1 MRFHHK
7 DNDLY
12 MRVCKFRYFCGQ
24 KNLKSNEIK
33 MKHYFTRLQETIK
46 ANWERPALG
55 NYRGEVFTYGEVATQ
70 IAKLHVLYEAIGLKK
85 GDKVA
90 LCAKNSARWGIA
102 FFSAN
107 TYEAVVVP
115 ILADFHPDSVNSLVD
130 HSESTVLFTDSDIWT
145 KLDIEKMPNVKAVVS
160 TADFKLLYAA
170 DEKISQ
176 ANENLQTLF
185 EEKYPNG
192 FSKEDLAYPTDNAK
206 DLAIIN
212 YTSGTTSAPKGVMLR
227 YECIS
232 ANVAFGQKRLPSY
245 PGDTIVSMLPMAH
258 MYGMMFEL
266 IYPLCGS
273 ASIYYLGKTPTPALL
288 LGAMAE
294 IKPYLVITVPL
305 VMEKI
310 FKSKV
315 APVINKPVMKVICA
329 IPGLNQV
336 IFKKI
341 RTTLLNAFGG
351 NVREIV
357 MGGAALNP
365 EVESWF
371 KKFKLPYTVGY
382 GMTEAAP
389 LMAYEDWYDF
399 AVKSCGKPID
409 TIEVRIDSED
419 PYNKVGEIQARG
431 MNVMSGYF
439 KNEEA
444 TNAAFTEDGWMRT
457 GDLGVID
464 KKGNIFI
471 KGRSKNMILSANGQ
485 NIYPEEIEAVVN
497 NQPYVIESV
506 VINRGAS
513 LVALVFTD
521 SDKMKAENIDTEIF
535 KKSIMVEV
543 NKSMPAY
550 SKINTVEIM
559 DKPFEK
565 TPKMSIKRFMYK

>member
-1 MRFHHK
+1 
-7 DNDLY
+7 
-12 MRVCKFRYFCGQ
+12 
-24 KNLKSNEIK
+24 
-33 MKHYFTRLQETIK
+33 MKHYFTRLEESIK
-46 ANWERPALG
+46 TNWNRPALG
-55 NYRGEVFTYGEVATQ
+55 NYRGELFTFGEVATN
-70 IAKLHVLYEAIGLKK
+70 IAKLHVLYEAAGLKK

-130 HSESTVLFTDSDIWT
+130 HSESTVLFTDTDIWS
-145 KLDIEKMPNVKAVVS
+145 KLDITKMPMVKAVVS

-170 DEKISQ
+170 DEKIQ
-176 ANENLQTLF
+176 KANDNLQVLF
-185 EEKYPNG
+185 DQKYPNG
-192 FSKEDLAYPTDNAK
+192 FTAADVSYPTDNDK
-206 DLAIIN
+206 ELAIIN

-245 PGDTIVSMLPMAH
+245 PDDKIVSMLPMAH

-266 IYPLCGS
+266 IYPLCGGS
-273 ASIYYLGKTPTPALL
+273 SIYYLGKTPTPALL

-294 IKPYLVITVPL
+294 VKPYLVITVPL

-315 APVINKPVMKVICA
+315 APVVNKPVMKVLTA
-329 IPGLNQV
+329 IPGINQI

-351 NVREIV
+351 KVREIV

-365 EVESWF
+365 DVEKWF
-371 KKFKLPYTVGY
+371 KKFKLPFTVGY

-389 LMAYEDWYDF
+389 LMAYEDWWEF
-399 AVKSCGKPID
+399 ASKSCGKAID
-409 TIEVRIDSED
+409 TVEVRIDSED
-419 PYNKVGEIQARG
+419 PYTKVGEIQARG
-431 MNVMSGYF
+431 MNIMSGYY

-444 TNAAFTEDGWMRT
+444 TKAAFTEDGWMRT
-457 GDLGVID
+457 GDLGLLD

-485 NIYPEEIEAVVN
+485 NIYPEEIEAAVN
-497 NQPYVIESV
+497 NQPYIIESV
-506 VINRGAS
+506 VVNRGAR
-513 LVALVFTD
+513 LVALVYAD
-521 SDKMKAENIDTEIF
+521 AEKAKAEGTDLEAY
-535 KKSIMVEV
+535 KAVIMAEV
-543 NKSMPAY
+543 NKSMPSY
-550 SKINTVEIM
+550 SKINIVEYM
-559 DKPFEK
+559 DQPFEK

>member
-1 MRFHHK
+1 
-7 DNDLY
+7 
-12 MRVCKFRYFCGQ
+12 
-24 KNLKSNEIK
+24 
-33 MKHYFTRLQETIK
+33 MKHYFTRLEEAIK

-55 NYRGEVFTYGEVATQ
+55 NYRSELFTFGDVAEN
-70 IAKLHVLYEAIGLKK
+70 IAKLHVLYEAVGLKK

-130 HSESTVLFTDSDIWT
+130 HSESTVLFTDSDIWN
-145 KLDIEKMPNVKAVVS
+145 KLDITKMPAVKAVVS

-170 DEKISQ
+170 DEKIQQ
-176 ANENLQTLF
+176 ANDNLQTLF
-185 EEKYPNG
+185 TEKYPKG
-192 FSKEDLAYPTDNAK
+192 FSAADVSYPTDNDK

-245 PGDTIVSMLPMAH
+245 PEDKIVSMLPMAH

-266 IYPLCGS
+266 IYPLCGGS
-273 ASIYYLGKTPTPALL
+273 SIYYLGKTPTPALL

-294 IKPYLVITVPL
+294 VKPYLVITVPL

-315 APVINKPVMKVICA
+315 APIVNKPVMKVLCA

-336 IFKKI
+336 IFKKV

-351 NVREIV
+351 KVREIV

-365 EVESWF
+365 DVEKWF
-371 KKFKLPYTVGY
+371 RKFRLPFTVGY

-389 LMAYEDWYDF
+389 LMAYEDWWEF
-399 AVKSCGKPID
+399 ASKSCGKAID
-409 TIEVRIDSED
+409 TVEVRIDSED

-431 MNVMSGYF
+431 MNIMSGYY

-444 TNAAFTEDGWMRT
+444 TKAAFTEDGWMRT
-457 GDLGVID
+457 GDLGLLD
-464 KKGNIFI
+464 EKGNIFI

-485 NIYPEEIEAVVN
+485 NIYPEEIEAAVN

-506 VINRGAS
+506 VVDRGAR
-513 LVALVFTD
+513 LVALIYMD
-521 SDKMKAENIDTEIF
+521 SEKAKAEGVDLEEY
-535 KKSIMVEV
+535 KKTLMAEV
-543 NKSMPAY
+543 NKSMPSY
-550 SKINTVEIM
+550 SKVNLVEYM
-559 DKPFEK
+559 DQPFEK
-565 TPKMSIKRFMYK
+565 TPKMSIKRFMYR

>member
-1 MRFHHK
+1 
-7 DNDLY
+7 
-12 MRVCKFRYFCGQ
+12 
-24 KNLKSNEIK
+24 
-33 MKHYFTRLQETIK
+33 MKHYFTRLEEAIK

-55 NYRGEVFTYGEVATQ
+55 NFRGETFTFGEVATQ
-70 IAKLHVLYEAIGLKK
+70 IAKFHVFFEAIGLKK

-90 LCAKNSARWGIA
+90 LCAKNSARWGVT
-102 FFSAN
+102 FFAAN
-107 TYEAVVVP
+107 TYEAVLVP

-130 HSESTVLFTDSDIWT
+130 HSESLILLTDTDIWS
-145 KLDIEKMPNVKAVVS
+145 KLDITKMPTIKAVIS
-160 TADFKLLYAA
+160 SSDFSLLYAA
-170 DEKISQ
+170 DEAIQ
-176 ANENLQTLF
+176 TANENIDKLF
-185 EEKYPNG
+185 AEKYPNG
-192 FSKEDLAYPTDNAK
+192 FSAADVSYPTDNDK

-232 ANVAFGQKRLPSY
+232 ANVEFGQKRLPSY

-266 IYPLCGS
+266 IYPLCGC
-273 ASIYYLGKTPTPALL
+273 ASVYYLGKTPTPALL

-315 APVINKPVMKVICA
+315 APVINKPVMKVVTA

-336 IFKKI
+336 IFKKV
-341 RTTLLNAFGG
+341 RNTLLNAFGG

-365 EVESWF
+365 DVEKWF
-371 KKFKLPYTVGY
+371 RKFKLPFTVGY

-389 LMAYEDWYDF
+389 LLAYEDWYDF
-399 AVKSCGKPID
+399 APKSCGKCVD
-409 TIEVRIDSED
+409 SVEVRIDSDD
-419 PYNKVGEIQARG
+419 PYNKVGEIQAKG
-431 MNVMSGYF
+431 YSLMSGYY

-444 TNAAFTEDGWMRT
+444 TKAAFTEDGWMRT
-457 GDLGVID
+457 GDLGLLD
-464 KKGNIFI
+464 SKGNIFI

-497 NQPYVIESV
+497 NQPYVVESV
-506 VINRGAS
+506 VVDRGAR
-513 LVALVFTD
+513 LVALIYMD
-521 SDKMKAENIDTEIF
+521 ADKAKSEGVDLEAYKATIIA
-535 KKSIMVEV
+535 EV

-550 SKINTVEIM
+550 S
-559 DKPFEK
+559 
-565 TPKMSIKRFMYK
+565 

>member
-1 MRFHHK
+1 
-7 DNDLY
+7 
-12 MRVCKFRYFCGQ
+12 
-24 KNLKSNEIK
+24 
-33 MKHYFTRLQETIK
+33 MKHYFTRFEEAIK

-55 NYRGEVFTYGEVATQ
+55 NFRGETFTFGEVATQ
-70 IAKLHVLYEAIGLKK
+70 IAKFHVFFEAIGLKK

-90 LCAKNSARWGIA
+90 LCAKNSARWGVT
-102 FFSAN
+102 FFAAN
-107 TYEAVVVP
+107 TYEAVLVP

-130 HSESTVLFTDSDIWT
+130 HSESLILLTDTDIWS
-145 KLDIEKMPNVKAVVS
+145 KLDITKMPTIKAVIS
-160 TADFKLLYAA
+160 SSDFSLLYAA
-170 DEKISQ
+170 DETIQ
-176 ANENLQTLF
+176 AANDNIDKLF
-185 EEKYPNG
+185 AEKYPNG
-192 FSKEDLAYPTDNAK
+192 FSAADVSYPTDNDK

-232 ANVAFGQKRLPSY
+232 ANVEFGQKRLPSY

-266 IYPLCGS
+266 IYPLCGC
-273 ASIYYLGKTPTPALL
+273 ASVYYLGKTPTPALL

-310 FKSKV
+310 FKGKV
-315 APVINKPVMKVICA
+315 APVINKPVMKVITA

-336 IFKKI
+336 IFKKV
-341 RTTLLNAFGG
+341 RNTLLNAFGG

-365 EVESWF
+365 DVEKWF
-371 KKFKLPYTVGY
+371 RKFKLPFTVGY

-389 LMAYEDWYDF
+389 LLAYEDWYDF
-399 AVKSCGKPID
+399 APKSCGKCVD
-409 TIEVRIDSED
+409 SVEVRIDSDD
-419 PYNKVGEIQARG
+419 PYNKVGEIQAKG
-431 MNVMSGYF
+431 YSLMSGYY

-444 TNAAFTEDGWMRT
+444 TKAAFTEDGWMRT
-457 GDLGVID
+457 GDLGLLD
-464 KKGNIFI
+464 SKGNIFI

-497 NQPYVIESV
+497 NQPYVVESV
-506 VINRGAS
+506 VVDRGAR
-513 LVALVFTD
+513 LVALIYMD
-521 SDKMKAENIDTEIF
+521 ADKAKSEGVDLEAYKATIIA
-535 KKSIMVEV
+535 EV

-550 SKINTVEIM
+550 SKVNIVEYM
-559 DKPFEK
+559 DQPFEK

>member
-1 MRFHHK
+1 
-7 DNDLY
+7 
-12 MRVCKFRYFCGQ
+12 
-24 KNLKSNEIK
+24 
-33 MKHYFTRLQETIK
+33 MKHYFTRLEESIK
-46 ANWERPALG
+46 TNWDRPALG
-55 NYRGEVFTYGEVATQ
+55 NYRGELFTFGELATQ
-70 IAKLHVLYEAIGLKK
+70 IEKMHILFEASGIEK
-85 GDKVA
+85 GQKIA

-102 FFSAN
+102 FFAAN

-130 HSESTVLFTDSDIWT
+130 HSESVVLFTDMDIWP
-145 KLDIEKMPNVKAVVS
+145 KLDIAKMPNIKAVVS

-170 DEKISQ
+170 DEKIQ
-176 ANENLQTLF
+176 KANDNLDALF
-185 EEKYPNG
+185 AEKYPNG
-192 FSKEDLAYPTDNAK
+192 FTAADVNYPTDNDK
-206 DLAIIN
+206 ELAIIN

-245 PGDTIVSMLPMAH
+245 PEDKIVSMLPMAH

-266 IYPLCGS
+266 IYPLCGGS
-273 ASIYYLGKTPTPALL
+273 SIYYLGKTPTPALL

-294 IKPYLVITVPL
+294 VKPYLVITVPL

-315 APVINKPVMKVICA
+315 APVVNKPAMKVLCA
-329 IPGLNQV
+329 IPGVNQL

-341 RTTLLNAFGG
+341 RNTLLNAFGG
-351 NVREIV
+351 KVREIV

-365 EVESWF
+365 DVEKWF
-371 KKFKLPYTVGY
+371 RRFKLPFTVGY

-389 LMAYEDWYDF
+389 LMAYEDWWEF
-399 AVKSCGKPID
+399 ASKSCGKAID
-409 TIEVRIDSED
+409 TVEVRIDSED
-419 PYNKVGEIQARG
+419 PYTKVGEIQARG
-431 MNVMSGYF
+431 MNIMSGYY

-444 TNAAFTEDGWMRT
+444 TKAAFTEDGWMRT
-457 GDLGVID
+457 GDLGLLD

-485 NIYPEEIEAVVN
+485 NIYPEEIEAAVN

-506 VINRGAS
+506 VIDRGAS
-513 LVALVFTD
+513 LVALVYLD
-521 SDKMKAENIDTEIF
+521 SEKIKAEGVDTAAQMDLL
-535 KKSIMVEV
+535 KAEV
-543 NKSMPAY
+543 NKSMPSY
-550 SKINTVEIM
+550 SKIGKVEVM
-559 DKPFEK
+559 DQPFEK

>member
-1 MRFHHK
+1 
-7 DNDLY
+7 
-12 MRVCKFRYFCGQ
+12 
-24 KNLKSNEIK
+24 
-33 MKHYFTRLQETIK
+33 MKHYFTRLEESIK
-46 ANWERPALG
+46 NNWERPALG
-55 NYRGEVFTYGEVATQ
+55 NFRGELFTFGELAQ
-70 IAKLHVLYEAIGLKK
+70 NIAKLHVLYENCGLKK

-90 LCAKNSARWGIA
+90 LCAKNSARWGVA

-130 HSESTVLFTDSDIWT
+130 HSESAVLFTDPEIWA
-145 KLDIEKMPNVKAVVS
+145 KLDITKMPLLKAVVS

-170 DEKISQ
+170 NEKIQ
-176 ANENLQTLF
+176 AANDNLDELF
-185 EEKYPNG
+185 AAKYPAG
-192 FSKEDLAYPTDNAK
+192 FSVADVNYPTDNATE
-206 DLAIIN
+206 LAIIN

-245 PGDTIVSMLPMAH
+245 PEDKIVSMLPMAH

-266 IYPLCGS
+266 IYPLCGGS
-273 ASIYYLGKTPTPALL
+273 SIYYLGKTPTPALL
-288 LGAMAE
+288 LGAMADV
-294 IKPYLVITVPL
+294 KPYLVITVPL

-315 APVINKPVMKVICA
+315 APVLKKPVMKVLCKV
-329 IPGLNQV
+329 PGVNQL

-341 RTTLLNAFGG
+341 RNTLLNAFGG

-365 EVESWF
+365 DVEKWF
-371 KKFKLPYTVGY
+371 KRFKLPFTVGY

-389 LMAYEDWYDF
+389 LMAYEDWWDF
-399 AVKSCGKPID
+399 ASKSCGKAID
-409 TIEVRIDSED
+409 TVEVRIDSED
-419 PYNKVGEIQARG
+419 PYKKVGEIQARG
-431 MNVMSGYF
+431 MNIMSGYF

-444 TNAAFTEDGWMRT
+444 TKTAFTEDGWMRT
-457 GDLGVID
+457 GDLGLLD

-485 NIYPEEIEAVVN
+485 NIYPEEIEAEVN
-497 NQPYVIESV
+497 NQPYVLESV
-506 VINRGAS
+506 VVDRKAS
-513 LVALVFTD
+513 LVGLVYLD
-521 SDKMKAENIDTEIF
+521 QEKMKAEGVDLEVHVAVI
-535 KKSIMVEV
+535 KSEV
-543 NKSMPAY
+543 NKNMPSY
-550 SKINTVEIM
+550 SKIAKIEVM
-559 DKPFEK
+559 DRPFEK

>member
-1 MRFHHK
+1 
-7 DNDLY
+7 
-12 MRVCKFRYFCGQ
+12 
-24 KNLKSNEIK
+24 
-33 MKHYFTRLQETIK
+33 MKHYFTRLQEAMK
-46 ANWERPALG
+46 ANWERPALA
-55 NYRGEVFTYGEVATQ
+55 NYRGETFTFGEVATQ

-115 ILADFHPDSVNSLVD
+115 ILADFHPDSVNNLVD
-130 HSESTVLFTDSDIWT
+130 HSESTVLFTDTDIWS
-145 KLDIEKMPNVKAVVS
+145 KLDIEKMPMVKAVVS

-170 DEKISQ
+170 DEKISN
-176 ANENLQTLF
+176 ANETLQILF
-185 EEKYPNG
+185 DEKYPNG
-192 FSKEDLAYPTDNAK
+192 FSSADVDYPTDNDK
-206 DLAIIN
+206 ELAIIN

-232 ANVAFGQKRLPSY
+232 ANVTFGQKRLPSY
-245 PGDTIVSMLPMAH
+245 PGDKIVSMLPMAH

-266 IYPLCGS
+266 IYPLCGC
-273 ASIYYLGKTPTPALL
+273 ATVYYLGKTPTPALL

-294 IKPYLVITVPL
+294 VKPYLVITVPL

-315 APVINKPVMKVICA
+315 APIVSKPIMKVVCA
-329 IPGLNQV
+329 IPGINQL
-336 IFKKI
+336 IFKKV
-341 RTTLLNAFGG
+341 RTSLLNAFGG
-351 NVREIV
+351 NIREIV

-371 KKFKLPYTVGY
+371 KKFKLPFTVGY

-389 LMAYEDWYDF
+389 LMAYEDWWEF
-399 AVKSCGKPID
+399 ASKSCGKAID

-431 MNVMSGYF
+431 MNIMSGYF

-444 TNAAFTEDGWMRT
+444 TKAAFTEDGWMRT
-457 GDLGVID
+457 GDLGLLD

-485 NIYPEEIEAVVN
+485 NIYPEEIEAAVN

-506 VINRGAS
+506 VIDRGAR
-513 LVALVFTD
+513 LVALVYTD
-521 SDKMKAENIDTEIF
+521 SEKMKADAVDIEEF
-535 KKSIMVEV
+535 KKNLMLEV
-543 NKSMPAY
+543 NRSMPAY
-550 SKINTVEIM
+550 SKVNIVEIM
-559 DKPFEK
+559 DQPFEK

>member
-1 MRFHHK
+1 
-7 DNDLY
+7 
-12 MRVCKFRYFCGQ
+12 
-24 KNLKSNEIK
+24 
-33 MKHYFTRLQETIK
+33 MKHYFTRFEEAIK

-55 NYRGEVFTYGEVATQ
+55 NFRGEVFTFGELATQ
-70 IAKLHVLYEAIGLKK
+70 IAKFHVFFDAIGLKK

-90 LCAKNSARWGIA
+90 LCAKNSARWGVT
-102 FFSAN
+102 FFAAN
-107 TYEAVVVP
+107 TYEAVLVP
-115 ILADFHPDSVNSLVD
+115 ILADFHPESVNSLVD
-130 HSESTVLFTDSDIWT
+130 HSESIVLLTDTDIWS
-145 KLDIEKMPNVKAVVS
+145 KLDITKMPTIKAVIS
-160 TADFKLLYAA
+160 SSDFSLLYAA
-170 DEKISQ
+170 DEKIQ
-176 ANENLQTLF
+176 AANDNLDQLF
-185 EEKYPNG
+185 AAKYPKG
-192 FSKEDLAYPTDNAK
+192 FSAADVSYPTDNDK

-227 YECIS
+227 YECVS

-266 IYPLCGS
+266 IYPLCGGS
-273 ASIYYLGKTPTPALL
+273 SIYYLGKTPTPALL

-294 IKPYLVITVPL
+294 VKPYLVITVPL

-315 APVINKPVMKVICA
+315 APVINKPVMKVITA

-341 RTTLLNAFGG
+341 RSTLLTAFGG

-365 EVESWF
+365 DVEKWF
-371 KKFKLPYTVGY
+371 RKFKLPFTVGY

-389 LMAYEDWYDF
+389 LLAYEDWYDF
-399 AVKSCGKPID
+399 APKSCGKCVD
-409 TIEVRIDSED
+409 SVEVRIDSDD
-419 PYNKVGEIQARG
+419 PYNKVGEIQAKG
-431 MNVMSGYF
+431 YSLMSGYY

-444 TNAAFTEDGWMRT
+444 TKAAFTEDGWMRT
-457 GDLGVID
+457 GDLGLLD
-464 KKGNIFI
+464 AKGNIFI

-497 NQPYVIESV
+497 NQPYVVESV
-506 VINRGAS
+506 VIDRGAR
-513 LVALVFTD
+513 LVALIYMD
-521 SDKMKAENIDTEIF
+521 AEKA
-535 KKSIMVEV
+535 KSEGVDLEAYKATIMAEV

-550 SKINTVEIM
+550 SKVNLVEYM
-559 DKPFEK
+559 DQPFEK

>member
-1 MRFHHK
+1 
-7 DNDLY
+7 
-12 MRVCKFRYFCGQ
+12 
-24 KNLKSNEIK
+24 
-33 MKHYFTRLQETIK
+33 MKHYFTRLEEAMK
-46 ANWERPALG
+46 ANWGRPALG
-55 NYRGEVFTYGEVATQ
+55 NYRGELFTFGEVAEN
-70 IAKLHVLYEAIGLKK
+70 IAKLHVLYEAVGLKK

-130 HSESTVLFTDSDIWT
+130 HSESTVLFTDTDIWN
-145 KLDIEKMPNVKAVVS
+145 KLDIAKMPKVKAVVS

-170 DEKISQ
+170 DEKIQS
-176 ANENLQTLF
+176 ANDNLQALF
-185 EEKYPNG
+185 DAKYPNG
-192 FSKEDLAYPTDNAK
+192 FTAADVSYPTDNDK
-206 DLAIIN
+206 ELAIIN

-245 PGDTIVSMLPMAH
+245 PEDKIVSMLPMAH

-266 IYPLCGS
+266 IYPLCGGS
-273 ASIYYLGKTPTPALL
+273 SIYYLGKTPTPALL

-294 IKPYLVITVPL
+294 VKPYLVITVPL

-315 APVINKPVMKVICA
+315 APIVNKPVMKVVTA
-329 IPGLNQV
+329 IPGLNQI
-336 IFKKI
+336 IFKKV
-341 RTTLLNAFGG
+341 RTSLLNAFGG

-365 EVESWF
+365 DVEKWF
-371 KKFKLPYTVGY
+371 RKFKLPFTVGY

-389 LMAYEDWYDF
+389 LMAYEDWWDF
-399 AVKSCGKPID
+399 ASKSCGKAID
-409 TIEVRIDSED
+409 TVEVRIDSED

-431 MNVMSGYF
+431 MNIMSGYY

-444 TNAAFTEDGWMRT
+444 TKAAFTEDGWMRT
-457 GDLGVID
+457 GDLGLLD

-485 NIYPEEIEAVVN
+485 NIYPEEIEAVLN

-506 VINRGAS
+506 VVDRGAK
-513 LVALVFTD
+513 LVALVYM
-521 SDKMKAENIDTEIF
+521 DKDALKEAQIDLEMYKTTLIA
-535 KKSIMVEV
+535 EV

-550 SKINTVEIM
+550 SKIGLIEVMAE
-559 DKPFEK
+559 PFEK

>member
-1 MRFHHK
+1 
-7 DNDLY
+7 
-12 MRVCKFRYFCGQ
+12 
-24 KNLKSNEIK
+24 
-33 MKHYFTRLQETIK
+33 MKHYFTRLEEAMK

-55 NYRGEVFTYGEVATQ
+55 NYRGEVFTFGEVATN
-70 IAKLHVLYEAIGLKK
+70 IAKLHVLYETIGLKK
-85 GDKVA
+85 GEKIA

-115 ILADFHPDSVNSLVD
+115 ILADFHPDSVNTLVD
-130 HSESTVLFTDSDIWT
+130 HSESTVLFTDNDIWA
-145 KLDIEKMPNVKAVVS
+145 KLDITRMPTVKAVVS

-170 DEKISQ
+170 DENIRK
-176 ANENLQTLF
+176 ANDNLEDLF
-185 EEKYPNG
+185 AEKYPEG
-192 FSKEDLAYPTDNAK
+192 FSSADVAYPIDNDK

-232 ANVAFGQKRLPSY
+232 ANVEFGQIRIPSY
-245 PGDTIVSMLPMAH
+245 PTDTIVSMLPMAH

-266 IYPLCGS
+266 IYPLCGGS
-273 ASIYYLGKTPTPALL
+273 SIYYLGKTPTPALL

-329 IPGLNQV
+329 IPGINRI
-336 IFKKI
+336 IFNKI
-341 RTTLLNAFGG
+341 RNTLLKAFGG

-365 EVESWF
+365 DVEKWF
-371 KKFKLPYTVGY
+371 RRFRLPYTVGY

-389 LMAYEDWYDF
+389 LMAYEGWKDF
-399 AVKSCGKPID
+399 APKSCGKAINFV
-409 TIEVRIDSED
+409 EVRIDSED

-431 MNVMSGYF
+431 TNIMSGYY

-444 TNAAFTEDGWMRT
+444 TKAAFTEDGWMRT
-457 GDLGVID
+457 GDLGLLD
-464 KKGNIFI
+464 SKGNIFI

-497 NQPYVIESV
+497 NQPYVIESLV
-506 VINRGAS
+506 VNRGAK
-513 LVALVFTD
+513 LVALIYLD
-521 SDKMKAENIDTEIF
+521 AEKIKAENVDAEEH
-535 KKSIMVEV
+535 KKFIMTEV

-550 SKINTVEIM
+550 SKLNLVEIM
-559 DKPFEK
+559 EQPFEK

>member
-1 MRFHHK
+1 
-7 DNDLY
+7 
-12 MRVCKFRYFCGQ
+12 
-24 KNLKSNEIK
+24 
-33 MKHYFTRLQETIK
+33 MKHYFTRLQETMK
-46 ANWERPALG
+46 TCWERPALA
-55 NYRGEVFTYGEVATQ
+55 NFRGEVFTYGEVATQ
-70 IAKLHVLYEAIGLKK
+70 IAKLHVLYEALGLKK

-145 KLDIEKMPNVKAVVS
+145 KLNIEKMPNVKAVVS

-170 DEKISQ
+170 DEKISK
-176 ANENLQTLF
+176 ANENLQNLF
-185 EEKYPNG
+185 DEKYPKG
-192 FSKEDLAYPTDNAK
+192 FSKEDVNYPTDNDK

-232 ANVAFGQKRLPSY
+232 ANVTFGQKRLPSY

-266 IYPLCGS
+266 IYPLCGC

-315 APVINKPVMKVICA
+315 APVINKPVMKAICA
-329 IPGLNQV
+329 IPGINQV

-389 LMAYEDWYDF
+389 LMAYEDWWDF
-399 AVKSCGKPID
+399 APKSCGKAID

-521 SDKMKAENIDTEIF
+521 SEKMKAENVDIETF
-535 KKSIMVEV
+535 KKTVMTEV

-550 SKINTVEIM
+550 SKLNTVEIM
-559 DKPFEK
+559 DQPFEK

>member
-1 MRFHHK
+1 
-7 DNDLY
+7 
-12 MRVCKFRYFCGQ
+12 
-24 KNLKSNEIK
+24 
-33 MKHYFTRLQETIK
+33 MKHYFSRFEEAVK

-55 NYRGEVFTYGEVATQ
+55 NFRGETFTFGELATQ
-70 IAKLHVLYEAIGLKK
+70 IAKFHLFFETIGIKK

-90 LCAKNSARWGIA
+90 LCAKNSARWGVT
-102 FFSAN
+102 FFAAN
-107 TYEAVVVP
+107 TYEAVLVP

-130 HSESTVLFTDSDIWT
+130 HSESLVLLTDSDIWA
-145 KLDIEKMPNVKAVVS
+145 KLDITKMPAIKAVIS
-160 TADFKLLYAA
+160 ASDFSLLYAA
-170 DEKISQ
+170 DEKIQ
-176 ANENLQTLF
+176 AANDNLDELF
-185 EEKYPNG
+185 AQKYPNG
-192 FSKEDLAYPTDNAK
+192 FTAADVNYPTDNDK

-232 ANVAFGQKRLPSY
+232 ANVEFGQDRLPSY
-245 PGDTIVSMLPMAH
+245 PEDKIVSMLPMAH

-266 IYPLCGS
+266 IYPLCGGS
-273 ASIYYLGKTPTPALL
+273 SIYYLGKTPTPALL

-294 IKPYLVITVPL
+294 VKPYLVVTVPL

-315 APVINKPVMKVICA
+315 APVVNKPVMKVITA
-329 IPGLNQV
+329 IPGLNQI

-365 EVESWF
+365 DVEKWF
-371 KKFKLPYTVGY
+371 KKFKLPFTVGY

-389 LMAYEDWYDF
+389 LLAYEASRHF
-399 AVKSCGKPID
+399 VSKSCGKCVD
-409 TIEVRIDSED
+409 SVEVRIDSDD
-419 PYNKVGEIQARG
+419 PYNKVGEIQAKG
-431 MNVMSGYF
+431 YSLMSGYY

-444 TNAAFTEDGWMRT
+444 TKAAFTEDGWMRT
-457 GDLGVID
+457 GDLGLLD
-464 KKGNIFI
+464 SKGNIFI

-485 NIYPEEIEAVVN
+485 NIYPEEIEAVLN

-506 VINRGAS
+506 VVDRGAR
-513 LVALVFTD
+513 LAALLYMD
-521 SDKMKAENIDTEIF
+521 AEKAKAEGVNLDEYKAI
-535 KKSIMVEV
+535 IMTEV

-550 SKINTVEIM
+550 SKLNIVEYM
-559 DKPFEK
+559 DQPFEK